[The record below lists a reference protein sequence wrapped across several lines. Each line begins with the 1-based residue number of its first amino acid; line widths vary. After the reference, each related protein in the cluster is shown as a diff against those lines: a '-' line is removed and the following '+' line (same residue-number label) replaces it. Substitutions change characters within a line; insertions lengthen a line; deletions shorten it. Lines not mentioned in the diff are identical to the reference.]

1 MAIMTRF
8 TQEDLDEVFP
18 YPVLREVAFEIR
30 FSPRLRVDAELWRL
44 QDQLADEYPSV
55 GTESAATPAGSLL
68 AINVFKNNLSG
79 RIIKVSHENFVVA
92 FTQYSRF
99 EDFKTE
105 VLAKASAF
113 CSTFGVSAL
122 NRVGLRYVNDIVL
135 PTEPDGN
142 SLLRFV
148 RPLMDFQRLPI
159 DSVEQFV
166 NEVHLRHSDHRVTL
180 RGVLLSPMDDSR
192 RVYVLDIDCH
202 SPTSQPASALAG
214 VLDKFH
220 DSAQKFFLDHIT
232 EQLKQVMRGKS

>member
-1 MAIMTRF
+1 MAIVTRF
-8 TQEDLDEVFP
+8 TQEEIDEVFP
-18 YPVLREVAFEIR
+18 YPALREVAFEIR
-30 FSPRLRVDAELWRL
+30 FSPRLRIDAELWRL

-68 AINVFKNNLSG
+68 TINVFKNGVSG
-79 RIIKVSHENFVVA
+79 RVIKVSHENFVVA
-92 FTQYSRF
+92 FTRYSRF
-99 EDFKTE
+99 EDFKAE
-105 VLAKASAF
+105 VLAKVGAF
-113 CSTFGVSAL
+113 CSTFGVSVV

-135 PTEPDGN
+135 PAEPEES

-148 RPLMDFQRLPI
+148 RPLMDFERLPI

-166 NEVHLRHSDHRVTL
+166 NEVHLRHGDHRVTL
-180 RGVLLSPMDDSR
+180 RGVLLSPLDDSR
-192 RVYVLDIDCH
+192 QVYVLDIDCH
-202 SPTSQPASALAG
+202 SPTSQSAAALAE

>member
-1 MAIMTRF
+1 VTKF
-8 TQEDLDEVFP
+8 TQEELDEVFP
-18 YPVLREVAFEIR
+18 NPALREVAFEIR

-68 AINVFKNNLSG
+68 TINVFKNNVSG
-79 RIIKVSHENFVVA
+79 RVIKVSHENFVVA

-99 EDFKTE
+99 EDFKAE
-105 VLAKASAF
+105 VLAKAGAF

-122 NRVGLRYVNDIVL
+122 SRVGLRYVNDIML
-135 PTEPDGN
+135 PSGPDGN

-148 RPLMDFQRLPI
+148 RPLMDFERLSI

-166 NEVHLRHSDHRVTL
+166 SEVYLRHSDHRVTL
-180 RGVLLSPMDDSR
+180 RGVLLSPMDDGR

-202 SPTSQPASALAG
+202 SPTPQSASALTG

-220 DSAQKFFLDHIT
+220 DSAQTFFLDHIT
-232 EQLKQVMRGKS
+232 DQFKQVMRGKS